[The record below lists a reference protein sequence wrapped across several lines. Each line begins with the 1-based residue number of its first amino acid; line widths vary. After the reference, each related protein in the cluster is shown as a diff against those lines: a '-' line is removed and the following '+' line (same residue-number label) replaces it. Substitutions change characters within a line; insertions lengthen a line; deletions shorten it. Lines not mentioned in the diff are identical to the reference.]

1 VQNVAGGRLWGVVN
15 DVERISASFDAWEG
29 RGSVIRDQLTAVGD
43 SDQHVCDVMAKYINF
58 W

>member
-1 VQNVAGGRLWGVVN
+1 MVN

-29 RGSVIRDQLTAVGD
+29 RGSVVWDQLAAVGD
-43 SDQHVCDVMAKYINF
+43 SDQHVCNVTAKYINF